1 MNKSQLLQ
9 IQYDNLNGLFF
20 RWNFHDI
27 YDPNHYFRHFIIIN
41 SKES

>member
-1 MNKSQLLQ
+1 MNKSQLLE
-9 IQYDNLNGLFF
+9 IDYDKKAGIYF

-41 SKES
+41 SKET